1 MTLAVTLA
9 VTFHTSK
16 TTQQNQNKPIMSD
29 TNSDT
34 DPYEHW
40 LETGE
45 YPDGA
50 KRFQFVLR
58 VDEIDGILED
68 EPQFGC
74 YGYNELTPINAKRV
88 RYAADAAM
96 KAFMD
101 YLTDNLDHS

>member
-1 MTLAVTLA
+1 
-9 VTFHTSK
+9 
-16 TTQQNQNKPIMSD
+16 MSD

-34 DPYEHW
+34 DEYEHW

-68 EPQFGC
+68 EPHFGC

-101 YLTDNLDHS
+101 YLTDNLDHT